1 MKLCRQFGRVRLSCL
16 PLDVACG
23 PCAGSRGAYFGS
35 ADSEGIVAVACDAL
49 AIFALN
55 PASHRSLHAAA
66 TFQSTLNL
74 LNALHGIDK
83 ARLDL
88 TETKELVGCNCLSL
102 LSWICDALQPCRREV

>member
-1 MKLCRQFGRVRLSCL
+1 M
-16 PLDVACG
+16 
-23 PCAGSRGAYFGS
+23 
-35 ADSEGIVAVACDAL
+35 ACDAL